1 MVHKSMALTLYD
13 VFALNLDDPDD
24 ARCRLAEA
32 VCDRYYFVYVD
43 EAGNEVRLSPDADAP
58 DGTEP
63 IPIWTRDM
71 DLSIV
76 EWTNTDPAIGNVGG
90 AWIRKGEGWAHAGAY
105 SGRLKYAHRRRLN
118 RRKFAVTFVG
128 CLGRATSA
136 GCRLGDRRAGC

>member
-1 MVHKSMALTLYD
+1 VTHGSPGLAPGFLFIDNRPATMVHKSMALTLYD

-32 VCDRYYFVYVD
+32 VCDRTYFVYVD

-90 AWIRKGEGWAHAGAY
+90 AWIRKGEGWA
-105 SGRLKYAHRRRLN
+105 RT
-118 RRKFAVTFVG
+118 RKRTA
-128 CLGRATSA
+128 
-136 GCRLGDRRAGC
+136 DD